1 MGVFTKGVLVIPV
14 VNLLFP
20 DAETTSATEERAE
33 AEPPP
38 PDPREDLGKRVAAGL
53 AEKVS
58 PELADKLRAESSLR
72 EALVEL
78 FTQKAQVAGYT
89 PLQVILLVCALAMVV
104 AIVGACARFA
114 EVSLSYYLRSRI
126 VIDIRTR
133 LYDRICRLPVSFFD
147 KERSGDLISRLTN
160 DLATTHRAAEYV
172 FGDFIEQPIR
182 ISVGV
187 AILLILSW
195 KLTFMVGVFGLFIV
209 LPIVKIGQRIRRTAR
224 KRQEKHADLTDQM
237 TQTLSGIRV
246 VKVFSMEEA
255 ESARFLDENLVFLK
269 REMKVV
275 RGKAL
280 SRSSMELYAGVSV
293 PLLLLA
299 AFWLITNKQAD
310 KAVLTGYMVSVGML
324 YQPLKLLSRA
334 YTVLQDSAA
343 GMERVFSILNR
354 EPAVEDR
361 SGAVALT
368 GLRQGIVFRD
378 VCFSYDG
385 VTPILRNVS
394 FEAKAGE
401 MVAIVGPSG
410 AGKTTLLDLLVRFYE
425 PKSGEILL
433 DGRDIREIKRSSLL
447 EHIAMVTQD
456 PFLFNVS
463 IRENILYGRPT
474 ATLEELEDAAR
485 AAHVEEFIRYIP
497 DGYEARVG
505 ERGVLLSGGQKQ
517 RITIARA
524 LLRNAPILILD
535 EATSNLDSES
545 ERLIQEALPRLVKGR
560 TTFVIAH
567 RLSTVRAADR
577 IVVMNEGS
585 VAETGTHDELLSR
598 SGLYRHL
605 HELQFSA

>member
-1 MGVFTKGVLVIPV
+1 
-14 VNLLFP
+14 
-20 DAETTSATEERAE
+20 
-33 AEPPP
+33 
-38 PDPREDLGKRVAAGL
+38 
-53 AEKVS
+53 
-58 PELADKLRAESSLR
+58 
-72 EALVEL
+72 
-78 FTQKAQVAGYT
+78 
-89 PLQVILLVCALAMVV
+89 
-104 AIVGACARFA
+104 
-114 EVSLSYYLRSRI
+114 
-126 VIDIRTR
+126 
-133 LYDRICRLPVSFFD
+133 
-147 KERSGDLISRLTN
+147 
-160 DLATTHRAAEYV
+160 
-172 FGDFIEQPIR
+172 
-182 ISVGV
+182 
-187 AILLILSW
+187 
-195 KLTFMVGVFGLFIV
+195 
-209 LPIVKIGQRIRRTAR
+209 
-224 KRQEKHADLTDQM
+224 
-237 TQTLSGIRV
+237 
-246 VKVFSMEEA
+246 
-255 ESARFLDENLVFLK
+255 
-269 REMKVV
+269 
-275 RGKAL
+275 
-280 SRSSMELYAGVSV
+280 
-293 PLLLLA
+293 
-299 AFWLITNKQAD
+299 
-310 KAVLTGYMVSVGML
+310 
-324 YQPLKLLSRA
+324 
-334 YTVLQDSAA
+334 
-343 GMERVFSILNR
+343 MERVFSILNR